1 MAFFP
6 DKNYADAGAYADD
19 YFALLAAAAAT
30 VDRAAL
36 AAAGELL
43 TQRIKAGALIFS
55 CGNGGSAA
63 IANHLTCDHM
73 KGIRSD
79 TGLRP
84 KVHSFSATVE
94 LITAITNDIGAEEMF
109 SFQLSSMASAGDVLV
124 AISSSGNSPNI
135 VRVLT
140 EAKERGVT
148 TIAMTGFDGGG
159 ARALADINLHVR
171 ADNYGL
177 VEDVHQ
183 SLMHILAQHLR
194 HAHLTDSATLGRL
207 KF

>member
-1 MAFFP
+1 MLYFP
-6 DKNYADAGAYADD
+6 NKSYADAGAYADD
-19 YFALLAAAAAT
+19 YFALLASAAAT
-30 VDRAAL
+30 VDRRAL
-36 AAAGELL
+36 AAAAELL
-43 TQRIKAGALIFS
+43 AERAKAGALIFS

-79 TGLRP
+79 TALRP

-109 SFQLSSMASAGDVLV
+109 SFQLSSMASKGDVLV
-124 AISSSGNSPNI
+124 AISSSGGSPNI
-135 VRVLT
+135 LRVLA
-140 EAKERGVT
+140 EAKERGVS
-148 TIAMTGFDGGG
+148 TIAMTGFSGGG
-159 ARALADINLHVR
+159 AAALADISLHVA
-171 ADNYGL
+171 ADNYGI

-194 HAHLTDSATLGRL
+194 HAHLTDSSALGQL